1 MFCIDSSRKGRRAEP
16 NLFIGVIFSFVCF
29 FSAGRHT
36 AVDVELKPAAT
47 EPPPPSTG
55 SSPLYPPP
63 PPFQSPATPTRSSD
77 VTRSEPNLNGSQP
90 EPVILK
96 AVPSLKNLS
105 EHCLP
110 DKISKMHVKGA
121 LNHRLLLQSKS
132 FAVDNARPIYPNCP
146 FSPYV
151 SPTSSPR
158 TNRKRQPL
166 KESRRVSI
174 EKSGM
179 YLQLNQ
185 YKLMDSI
192 GQGSYGIVKLAYNEE
207 DDTHYVSA

>member
-192 GQGSYGIVKLAYNEE
+192 GQVGSREAPSVSRIEEQIIV
-207 DDTHYVSA
+207 

>member
-1 MFCIDSSRKGRRAEP
+1 MDVKPSSDP
-16 NLFIGVIFSFVCF
+16 
-29 FSAGRHT
+29 
-36 AVDVELKPAAT
+36 PA
-47 EPPPPSTG
+47 ST
-55 SSPLYPPP
+55 SLYPSS
-63 PPFQSPATPTRSSD
+63 FQSD
-77 VTRSEPNLNGSQP
+77 VTRSEPNLNGSKP
-90 EPVILK
+90 EPVIIQT
-96 AVPSLKNLS
+96 VPSLKNLS

-110 DKISKMHVKGA
+110 DKISKLHLKGA
-121 LNHRLLLQSKS
+121 VNHRLLLQSKS
-132 FAVDNARPIYPNCP
+132 FGVDNNRPIYPNCP

-151 SPTSSPR
+151 SPTGSPR

-192 GQGSYGIVKLAYNEE
+192 GQGSYGIVKLAYNQE
-207 DDTHYVSA
+207 DDTHYVSFYILNIIKITVLICV

>member
-1 MFCIDSSRKGRRAEP
+1 
-16 NLFIGVIFSFVCF
+16 
-29 FSAGRHT
+29 HT
-36 AVDVELKPAAT
+36 AVDVDLKPATT
-47 EPPPPSTG
+47 EPPSG
-55 SSPLYPPP
+55 SVLYPPSS
-63 PPFQSPATPTRSSD
+63 FQSPAIPPRSND

-132 FAVDNARPIYPNCP
+132 FGVDNARPIYPNCP

-151 SPTSSPR
+151 SPSGSPR

-174 EKSGM
+174 EKSGT

-192 GQGSYGIVKLAYNEE
+192 GQ
-207 DDTHYVSA
+207 

>member
-1 MFCIDSSRKGRRAEP
+1 MD
-16 NLFIGVIFSFVCF
+16 
-29 FSAGRHT
+29 
-36 AVDVELKPAAT
+36 VDLKPPPSAT
-47 EPPPPSTG
+47 THLSGGPSLYPAPSPPPPI
-55 SSPLYPPP
+55 
-63 PPFQSPATPTRSSD
+63 SSD

-96 AVPSLKNLS
+96 TVPSLKNLS
-105 EHCLP
+105 KEHSIIP
-110 DKISKMHVKGA
+110 DNVDKATHVKGA

-132 FAVDNARPIYPNCP
+132 FAVTDTRPIYPNCP

-151 SPTSSPR
+151 SPTGSPR

-166 KESRRVSI
+166 RESRRVSI

-192 GQGSYGIVKLAYNEE
+192 GQVWWF
-207 DDTHYVSA
+207 